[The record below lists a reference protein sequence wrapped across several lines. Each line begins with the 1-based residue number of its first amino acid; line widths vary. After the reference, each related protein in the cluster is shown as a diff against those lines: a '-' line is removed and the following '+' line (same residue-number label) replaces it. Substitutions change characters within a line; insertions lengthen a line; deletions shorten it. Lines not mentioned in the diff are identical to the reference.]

1 MPGLLTSSPQPVS
14 LQPRRLSMPQS
25 GEFSIV
31 DMLLRQQQETAVD
44 RFSRRAPCTH
54 GREEET
60 APPEARV
67 YREPVPLNAPKEG
80 EQYAFEVNLD
90 SCTGCKACVTA
101 CHNLNG
107 LDEDELWRKV
117 GLLSGGSSQLPVIQ
131 HVSTACH
138 HCVEPACMEGCPV
151 LAYEKDPITG
161 IVRHLDD
168 QCIGCQYCILKCPYD
183 VPRYSKKMGI
193 VRKCDMCSSRLAVGE
208 APACVQACPNEAIR
222 IAVVN
227 KEAVSAKAAAN
238 LFLPGA
244 PEPGYTKPATIY
256 KTQKK
261 LPANLLPAD
270 YWSVAPQHS
279 HLPLVFMLV
288 LTQMSAGAFLVER
301 ILVASFPHGL
311 ENDGRNIHIAHV
323 VAALVIGLLGLNAS
337 IFHLGRP
344 LYAFRAFIGL
354 RTSWLSREI
363 VAFGGFAGLASAYAA
378 AACAPLMGLTIP
390 RQIEQVAGGAAAL
403 AGLVGVFCSVK
414 IYADTRR
421 PFWDVLISGPKF
433 FATAILLGLPVALSV
448 ALAATLFS
456 HAGGLHAMMIAYGRL
471 LCLWTLYATLAK
483 LAFEAL
489 IFVWLLRRQPTPLK
503 RTALL
508 MTGELRKVTT
518 LRFVCG
524 AIGGVL
530 LPAALLIEDRL
541 TSSGYPSA
549 MLAVVALSIIVFLLA
564 GELLERYLFF
574 TAVVAPKMP
583 GSPAS

>member
-1 MPGLLTSSPQPVS
+1 MSGVLTPP
-14 LQPRRLSMPQS
+14 PRS
-25 GEFSIV
+25 GEFSTPPHPGEFSIIN
-31 DMLLRQQQETAVD
+31 MLLRQQQETAVE
-44 RFSRRAPCTH
+44 RFSRAH
-54 GREEET
+54 EEET
-60 APPEARV
+60 APLQARY
-67 YREPVPLNAPKEG
+67 YRDLIALNSPTEG
-80 EQYAFEVNLD
+80 EQYAFEVDLD
-90 SCTGCKACVTA
+90 SCTGCKSCVTA

-168 QCIGCQYCILKCPYD
+168 QCIGCQYCVLKCPYD

-208 APACVQACPNEAIR
+208 APACVQACPEKAIR
-222 IAVVN
+222 ITVVSQ
-227 KEAVSAKAAAN
+227 ESVSAKAAAN

-270 YWSVAPQHS
+270 YWSVAPQLS
-279 HLPLVFMLV
+279 HLPLVFMLI
-288 LTQMSAGAFLVER
+288 LTQMSAGAFFVER
-301 ILVASFPHGL
+301 VLAACFPHGM
-311 ENDGRNIHIAHV
+311 EGPARSIHITHG
-323 VAALVIGLLGLNAS
+323 VAARVSGLLGLNAA

-378 AACAPLMGLTIP
+378 AACAPLIGLTVP
-390 RQIEQVAGGAAAL
+390 PQIEPIAGGAAAL
-403 AGLVGVFCSVK
+403 TGLVGVFCSVM

-433 FATAILLGLPVALSV
+433 FATALVLGLPVALSV

-456 HAGGLHAMMIAYGRL
+456 NAGELHAMMIAYGRL
-471 LCLWTLYATLAK
+471 LCDWTLGITVAK

-489 IFVWLLRRQPTPLK
+489 IFVWLLHRQPTPLQ

-508 MTGELRKVTT
+508 MTGELRKATV

-524 AIGGVL
+524 AVGGVL
-530 LPAALLIEDRL
+530 LPAVLLIEDRI
-541 TSSGYPSA
+541 TSIGYPA
-549 MLAVVALSIIVFLLA
+549 AVFAVVAVFMVVFLLA

>member
-1 MPGLLTSSPQPVS
+1 MSGVLTPP
-14 LQPRRLSMPQS
+14 PQS
-25 GEFSIV
+25 GERSMPQPGEFSII
-31 DMLLRQQQETAVD
+31 DMLLKQQQETAVE
-44 RFSRRAPCTH
+44 RFSRAHEMDAVPQQ
-54 GREEET
+54 
-60 APPEARV
+60 ARY
-67 YREPVPLNAPKEG
+67 YRDLIPLNAPQEG
-80 EQYAFEVNLD
+80 EQYAFEVDLD

-107 LDEDELWRKV
+107 LDEGEVWRKV

-151 LAYEKDPITG
+151 LAYEKDPVTG

-168 QCIGCQYCILKCPYD
+168 QCIGCQYCVLKCPYD

-208 APACVQACPNEAIR
+208 APACVQACPNEAIH

-227 KEAVSAKAAAN
+227 KESVSAKAAAN

-244 PEPGYTKPATIY
+244 PEPGYTKPSTIY

-270 YWSVAPQHS
+270 YWTVTPQHS

-288 LTQMSAGAFLVER
+288 LTQMSAGAFLVEQ
-301 ILVASFPHGL
+301 ILAACSSVGQEAAARS
-311 ENDGRNIHIAHV
+311 IHITHV
-323 VAALVIGLLGLNAS
+323 VAALVIGLVGLNAA

-344 LYAFRAFIGL
+344 LYAFRAFMGL

-363 VAFGGFAGLASAYAA
+363 VGFGGFAGLASAYAA
-378 AACAPLMGLTIP
+378 AACAPLIGLALP
-390 RQIEQVAGGAAAL
+390 RPIEQLAGGAAAL

-414 IYADTRR
+414 IYSGTRR
-421 PFWDVLISGPKF
+421 PFWDILISGPKF
-433 FATAILLGLPVALSV
+433 YATALVLGLPVALSV
-448 ALAATLFS
+448 ALAATMFS
-456 HAGGLHAMMIAYGRL
+456 DAGALPAMMIAHGRL
-471 LCLWTLYATLAK
+471 LCAWTLGITAAK
-483 LAFEAL
+483 LAFEAS
-489 IFVWLLRRQPTPLK
+489 IFAWLFNRQPTPLK

-508 MTGELRKVTT
+508 MSGELRKVTT
-518 LRFVCG
+518 LRFACG
-524 AIGGVL
+524 AAGGVL
-530 LPAALLIEDRL
+530 LPAVLLIEDRV
-541 TSSGYPSA
+541 TSSGYPA
-549 MLAVVALSIIVFLLA
+549 ALLAIVALSIVGFLLA

>member
-1 MPGLLTSSPQPVS
+1 MSGVLTSPSRSDGFSLTSPAGE
-14 LQPRRLSMPQS
+14 LS
-25 GEFSIV
+25 II
-31 DMLLRQQQETAVD
+31 DMLLREQQQTAVE
-44 RFSRRAPCTH
+44 RFSRAH
-54 GREEET
+54 EET
-60 APPEARV
+60 VRPEARY
-67 YREPVPLNAPKEG
+67 YRDLIPLNSPKEG
-80 EQYAFEVNLD
+80 EQYAFEVDLD
-90 SCTGCKACVTA
+90 SCSGCKACVTA

-107 LDEDELWRKV
+107 LEEGEVWRKV
-117 GLLSGGSSQLPVIQ
+117 GLLSGGSSHLPVIQ
-131 HVSTACH
+131 HISTACH

-168 QCIGCQYCILKCPYD
+168 QCIGCQYCVLKCPYD

-208 APACVQACPNEAIR
+208 TPACVNACPNEAIR
-222 IAVVN
+222 ITIVN

-256 KTQKK
+256 KSEKK

-270 YWSVAPQHS
+270 YWSVTPQHS

-301 ILVASFPHGL
+301 IVAACFPHAVEEASRG
-311 ENDGRNIHIAHV
+311 IHIAHV
-323 VAALVIGLLGLNAS
+323 VAALAIGLLGMNAA

-363 VAFGGFAGLASAYAA
+363 VAFGGFAGLATIYAT
-378 AACAPLMGLTIP
+378 AACAPLIGFSIP
-390 RQIEQVAGGAAAL
+390 PQIEPIAGWAAAL
-403 AGLVGVFCSVK
+403 AGLGGVFCSVK

-421 PFWDVLISGPKF
+421 PFWDIMITGPKF
-433 FATAILLGLPVALSV
+433 FATALVLGLPVSLLV
-448 ALAATLFS
+448 AVAATWFS
-456 HAGGLHAMMIAYGRL
+456 NSGDLQAMMIAYGRA
-471 LCLWTLYATLAK
+471 LCGWTVGIAAAK
-483 LAFEAL
+483 LALEAS
-489 IFVWLLRRQPTPLK
+489 IFFWLLQRVPTPLK

-508 MTGELRKVTT
+508 MTGELRNVAT

-524 AIGGVL
+524 AVGGLLLPGVL
-530 LPAALLIEDRL
+530 LMEDHLTSGGYPAAM
-541 TSSGYPSA
+541 Y
-549 MLAVVALSIIVFLLA
+549 AVVPLLTVIILLA